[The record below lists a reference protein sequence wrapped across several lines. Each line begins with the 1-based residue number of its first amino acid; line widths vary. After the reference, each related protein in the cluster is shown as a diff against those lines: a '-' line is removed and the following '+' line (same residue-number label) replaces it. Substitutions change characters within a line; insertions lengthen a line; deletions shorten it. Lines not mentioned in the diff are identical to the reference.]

1 MRLRLFFRGIALAVA
16 LAIGLPACGVGPQ
29 PDPPSLDP
37 GTVSLRSDGMTVEV
51 TGEMSEGARAVA
63 FNLEITGMGAIEQT
77 VTDGAYAI
85 PGIPLAAPND
95 MIRVQVFDGDRA
107 SEPLDFRAD
116 MTPIAD
122 RLECLRRDVG
132 PVYDLDPVVPGDV
145 AAARIPFTNECGT
158 DVFIEMP
165 RMAVGAQ
172 FQILGGAGP
181 GLFYVP
187 AGETRHLLVTFLA
200 PEGAPSESLDVIVL
214 DSSSTG
220 SRIAITVRGR
230 SE

>member
-132 PVYDLDPVVPGDV
+132 PVYDLDP
-145 AAARIPFTNECGT
+145 GT